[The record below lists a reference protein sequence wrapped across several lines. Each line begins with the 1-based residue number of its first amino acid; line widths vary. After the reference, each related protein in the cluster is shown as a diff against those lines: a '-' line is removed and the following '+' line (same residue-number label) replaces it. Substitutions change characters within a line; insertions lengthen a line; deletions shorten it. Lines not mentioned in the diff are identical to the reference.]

1 MKLDVLDKGS
11 VELIDMMG
19 SDQRV
24 LDAARV
30 STGTSSKGEEQDKKL
45 INYLMKHNHHTPFEK
60 IVFEWHI
67 KCPFFVARQIF
78 RHRIGSFNEES
89 ARYKELDFETFF
101 PSKWRMQ
108 SKTNHQGSSEEKF
121 ETWQQN
127 ILNGKLETLYKH
139 SEEVY
144 KDLLR
149 VGVSRELARIVMP
162 MGVYTEFYWTINF
175 RSLMNFLTLRSA
187 PDAQFEIQ
195 EYARAMKKIIINAGK
210 IPMTIEA
217 YDMLGGK

>member
-1 MKLDVLDKGS
+1 MKLDVLNKGS

-30 STGTSSKGEEQDKKL
+30 STGASSKGEEQDKKL

-89 ARYKELDFETFF
+89 ARYKELDFDTFF
-101 PSKWRMQ
+101 PSEWRMQ

-127 ILNGKLETLYKH
+127 ILNGKLETLYKN
-139 SEEVY
+139 SEIVY

-149 VGVSRELARIVMP
+149 VGVSRELARTEMP

-195 EYARAMKKIIINAGK
+195 EYARAMKKIIIDAGK
-210 IPMTIEA
+210 IPITIEA